1 MAKKLRGDQF
11 YLSANDLISGDVIYL
26 TKNKWS
32 TNFNDAIKISRDDI
46 EKYEKIATVD
56 ENKCHIV
63 SPFFV
68 ELTEEGRIRKLRDKI
83 RKNGITFK
91 INQ

>member
-1 MAKKLRGDQF
+1 MAKKLRGDHF

-32 TNFNDAIKISRDDI
+32 KNFNEAIKISRDDM
-46 EKYEKIATVD
+46 EKYEKIATAD
-56 ENKCHIV
+56 EKKCLIV

-83 RKNGITFK
+83 RKNGLTFK